1 MKLVSGYIC
10 LEDLRFHAY
19 HGVLPQERLTGND
32 YLVNVRLKYDFSK
45 ALCSD
50 DVRDTLNYAQVYQLV
65 AEIMAEPVS
74 LLERVCGKMA
84 ERLMN
89 VFPAIETL
97 DLRITKVNPPMGAD
111 CKGATVEAHF
121 ENLK

>member
-1 MKLVSGYIC
+1 
-10 LEDLRFHAY
+10 
-19 HGVLPQERLTGND
+19 
-32 YLVNVRLKYDFSK
+32 
-45 ALCSD
+45 
-50 DVRDTLNYAQVYQLV
+50 LNYAQVYQLV